1 MTRVP
6 ATAVIA
12 LALALAGCSNASAP
26 GFDESLKRGA
36 EAFNAG
42 DPKTARIELMNAIK
56 ARPADARAR
65 LLQAKVQIALGDGV
79 AAEAEIARARA
90 SGVPAAATRTLMAEA
105 LLLQGRP
112 ADALAEAKAAPAA
125 HVGDAARLAGKALL
139 ASGDMAAAGASFDR
153 AAGLM
158 PDSAPLW
165 VDIARYR
172 RAAGDIGGAIGAAD
186 QALALDPRADG
197 ALLVRGELTRT
208 QYGLKAALPWFDRA
222 LEAKPDDAT
231 VLLEKAATLGELGQM
246 REMLVASRAALKA
259 RPGHPMAYYLQAVL
273 AARAGKHALARTLRA
288 KAGGALAA
296 EPGPTLFGAALDYQ
310 AGNHEAASAALGR
323 LLAAQPDNLR
333 VRRLLAASQWRA
345 GKADDAL
352 ATIRP
357 IADRDDADSYA
368 LAIAGEAAAKLG
380 QGAEAADYRARA
392 ARPLRWD
399 GIIGPAS
406 GDAGSVNPEVAA
418 IREALSRGDSG
429 GALAGARRLARDNP
443 GAPDAWL
450 LVGDVLV
457 LAGDPAAAV
466 DPYRT
471 AANIAF
477 TEPVALRLIEA
488 LDRSGQGVAATE
500 TLRLFLDQNP
510 RSIPALLIA
519 AERYAAAGQW
529 ANAAAAYHAV
539 RRRIGTRDAALSANL
554 AWAYARQGDHAA
566 ALPIAHRA
574 WEVDRGN
581 RQSADAYG
589 WMLFKTG
596 RKAEGLA
603 LLLASVAP

>member
-1 MTRVP
+1 MIRTP
-6 ATAVIA
+6 PSAAIA
-12 LALALAGCSNASAP
+12 LALALAGCSNASTP
-26 GFDESLKRGA
+26 GFDQSLKRGA

-56 ARPADARAR
+56 ARPGDARAR

-90 SGVPAAATRTLMAEA
+90 SGVPADATRTLMAEA

-125 HVGDAARLAGKALL
+125 HAGDAARLAGKAQL
-139 ASGDMAAAGASFDR
+139 AGGDMDAAGASFDR
-153 AAGLM
+153 AAELT
-158 PDSAPLW
+158 PESAPLW

-172 RAAGDIGGAIGAAD
+172 RAVGDIGGAIGAAD
-186 QALALDPRADG
+186 RALALDPRADG

-231 VLLEKAATLGELGQM
+231 VLLEKAATLGEMGAM
-246 REMLVASRAALKA
+246 REMLAATRAALKA
-259 RPGHPMAYYLQAVL
+259 SPGHPMAFYLQAVL
-273 AARAGKHALARTLRA
+273 AARGGNYALARAIYA
-288 KAGGALAA
+288 KSGGALAA
-296 EPGPTLFGAALDYQ
+296 EPGPALFGAALDYQ
-310 AGNHEAASAALGR
+310 AGNFEAASDTLAK
-323 LLAAQPDNLR
+323 LLADQPDNLR
-333 VRRLLAASQWRA
+333 ARRLLAASEWRA
-345 GKADDAL
+345 GEMADAL
-352 ATIRP
+352 AAIRP
-357 IADRDDADSYA
+357 IADREDADSYA
-368 LAIAGEAAAKLG
+368 LALAGEAAAKLG
-380 QGAEAADYRARA
+380 RAAEAADYRARA

-399 GIIGPAS
+399 GVIAPIG
-406 GDAGSVNPEVAA
+406 GDAGAVNGDVAA
-418 IREALSRGDSG
+418 IREALSRADSAYAF
-429 GALAGARRLARDNP
+429 ALARQLARDNP

-450 LVGDVLV
+450 LVGDVLM
-457 LAGDPAAAV
+457 LADDPAAAV

-488 LDRSGQGVAATE
+488 LDRSGQDAAATE

-519 AERYAAAGQW
+519 AERYAGAGEW
-529 ANAAAAYHAV
+529 ANAEAAYHAV
-539 RRRIGTRDAALSANL
+539 RRRIGTRDAALSGNL

-566 ALPIAHRA
+566 ALPIARRA

-581 RQSADAYG
+581 RQSMDAYG

-603 LLLASVAP
+603 LMLASVAP